1 MTRLRAVKTLR
12 AQPVEDTRT
21 AGGRTLP
28 QLLRHQARALGGN
41 PAIRSKRSGIWR
53 SRDWSEV
60 NRLARLY
67 ARGLAA
73 SGLRRGEVMALVC
86 ENMEEQ
92 FLLELAA
99 LCLGARTVSAYPDT
113 SADELGYLLQHADA
127 AIVVAEDQ
135 EQIDKILAIRP
146 SAPAIRAVFHID
158 GRGLW
163 HYTAPGLASLTILLD
178 LGARHESDAW
188 LDGEIDRGRQSDVA
202 VYCYTSGTTSRPKG
216 AMLSHAF
223 ILDNAYRLMGSLG
236 VEPGAR
242 YLSYISPAW
251 AAEQYF
257 GIGLAL
263 LAPMVLHYAEKPETV
278 QSDLREV
285 GPEYLMFT
293 PRQWEMLASS
303 VEARMMDAG
312 RWRRA
317 LFAWGLRIGRARLS
331 DTAGAFTRSALGPL
345 ADVAILRGVRDML
358 GLSRV
363 RGALSGGSGLS
374 AELFTRFH
382 AFGVPLG
389 NLYGSTELGLVSSH
403 RRGAAYRPQTMG
415 ELMPCDPSIGGPMEA
430 WVDETGQLRLTL
442 PAFSGYLKNERATRE
457 LGDARAGYATG
468 DAVRIDERGELIFLD
483 RVKDMRRLR
492 GGEIYP
498 PQFIENHLR
507 AASMIRDAIV
517 IGDVERDFVTALVN
531 IDSEIAGRFAELRG
545 LAYGTFTELSQ
556 LPAIR
561 EEIAAVIGSV
571 NRLVAP
577 GARVLRF
584 ATLPKELDADESE
597 LTRSRKLRREAIHD
611 RYHDLIEAL
620 YLGAPHCDSEIE
632 VRYQDG
638 SVGRLRARVAVN
650 SVVADVAAVEHV
662 GAMA

>member
-1 MTRLRAVKTLR
+1 MKTLR
-12 AQPVEDTRT
+12 AAPVDDART

-28 QLLRHQARALGGN
+28 QLLRQRARELGSTPAL
-41 PAIRSKRSGIWR
+41 RSKRSGIWR
-53 SRDWSEV
+53 SRDWNEA

-73 SGLRRGEVMALVC
+73 AGLRRGEVLALVC

-99 LCLGARTVSAYPDT
+99 LSLGARTVSAYPDT
-113 SADELGYLLQHADA
+113 SVDELGYLLEHAEA
-127 AIVVAEDQ
+127 AIAVGEDQ

-163 HYTAPGLASLTILLD
+163 HYQAPGLASLQSLLER
-178 LGARHESDAW
+178 GARFCDEAW
-188 LDGEIDRGRQSDVA
+188 LDAEIDRGRQEDVA
-202 VYCYTSGTTSRPKG
+202 VYCYTSGTTGRPKG

-236 VEPGAR
+236 VERGAR

-257 GIGLAL
+257 GVGLAL
-263 LAPMVLHYAEKPETV
+263 LAPMILHYAEKPETV

-331 DTAGAFTRSALGPL
+331 RRASPVTRRVLGPL
-345 ADVAILRGVRDML
+345 ADLVILRGVRDML
-358 GLSRV
+358 GLSKV

-415 ELMPCDPSIGGPMEA
+415 ELMPSDPSIAGPMEA
-430 WVDETGQLRLTL
+430 WVDAIGQLRLRL
-442 PAFSGYLKNERATRE
+442 PAFSGYLKNESATRE
-457 LGDARAGYATG
+457 LGTAQEGYATG
-468 DAVRIDERGELIFLD
+468 DAVRLDERGELIFLD

-492 GGEIYP
+492 NGQTYP

-507 AASMIRDAIV
+507 AASMVRDAIV

-531 IDSEIAGRFAELRG
+531 IDGEIAGRFAELRG

-561 EEIAAVIGSV
+561 DEIGAVIAAV

-611 RYHDLIEAL
+611 RYRDLIESL
-620 YLGAPHCDSEIE
+620 YLGAQHCDSEIE

-638 SVGRLRARVAVN
+638 SISRLRARVAVN
-650 SVVADVAAVEHV
+650 SVVVDVAAADAVET
-662 GAMA
+662 AA